1 MKKLAVYPGSFDP
14 ITNGHLDI
22 IERAAALF
30 DTVIVAILNNNSKNS
45 LFTVVERK
53 AQITQL
59 TKKFKNVRVDYFDG
73 LLADYMAKTKANAC
87 VRGLRAVTD
96 LEYEFSLASINKK
109 LNSKMETIFFMPS
122 EKNTYLSSSVV
133 KEVYSFGGELKE
145 SVPPLIDKALKK
157 KYSSSY

>member
-45 LFTVVERK
+45 LFTVAERK
-53 AQITQL
+53 AQIAQL
-59 TKKFKNVRVDYFDG
+59 TKKFKNVKVDFFDG
-73 LLADYMAKTKANAC
+73 LLADYMLKTKANAC

-133 KEVYSFGGELKE
+133 KEVYSFGGQLKE
-145 SVPPLIDKALKK
+145 SVPPLIDKALKNKFK
-157 KYSSSY
+157 K

>member
-30 DTVIVAILNNNSKNS
+30 DEVIVAILNNSAKKS
-45 LFTVVERK
+45 LFTVAERK
-53 AQITQL
+53 AQISQL
-59 TKKFKNVRVDYFDG
+59 TKKFKNVKVDSFDG

-96 LEYEFSLASINKK
+96 LEYEFSLANINKK
-109 LNSKMETIFFMPS
+109 LNHKMETIFFMPS
-122 EKNTYLSSSVV
+122 EEHTYLSSSVV
-133 KEVYSFGGELKE
+133 KEVYSLGGELKT
-145 SVPPLIDKALKK
+145 SVPPLIDKALKNKFK
-157 KYSSSY
+157 K

>member
-30 DTVIVAILNNNSKNS
+30 DEVIVAILNNNAKKS
-45 LFTVVERK
+45 LFTVAERK
-53 AQITQL
+53 AQIAQL
-59 TKKFKNVRVDYFDG
+59 IKRFKNVKVDSFDG
-73 LLADYMAKTKANAC
+73 LLADYMAKTKAAAC

-96 LEYEFSLASINKK
+96 LEYEFSLANINQK
-109 LNSKMETIFFMPS
+109 LNPKMETIFFMPS
-122 EKNTYLSSSVV
+122 EENTYLSSSVV
-133 KEVYSFGGELKE
+133 KEVYSFGGELKG

-157 KYSSSY
+157 KFKK

>member
-30 DTVIVAILNNNSKNS
+30 DEVIVAILNNSAKNS
-45 LFTVVERK
+45 LFTSAERK

-59 TKKFKNVRVDYFDG
+59 TKKFKNVKVDYFEG
-73 LLADYMAKTKANAC
+73 LLADYMLKTKANAC

-96 LEYEFSLASINKK
+96 LEYEFTLANINQK
-109 LNSKMETIFFMPS
+109 LNPKMETVFFMPS

-133 KEVYSFGGELKE
+133 KEVYKLGGELKCA
-145 SVPPLIDKALKK
+145 VPPNIDKALKK
-157 KYSSSY
+157 KFKK

>member
-30 DTVIVAILNNNSKNS
+30 DEVIVAILNNSAKKS
-45 LFTVVERK
+45 LFTVAERK
-53 AQITQL
+53 AQISQL
-59 TKKFKNVRVDYFDG
+59 TKKFKNVKVDSFDG

-96 LEYEFSLASINKK
+96 LEYEFSLANINKK
-109 LNSKMETIFFMPS
+109 LNPKMETIFFMPS

-133 KEVYSFGGELKE
+133 KEVYSLGGELKS
-145 SVPPLIDKALKK
+145 SVSPLIDKALKK
-157 KYSSSY
+157 KFRK